1 MKKKTGEGLRKYLSE
16 KEMNDKSRLS
26 SLLSSLALYVP
37 GVIFNELMKKDDTLK
52 DGITKECA
60 ILIADITGFTALS
73 EKLSKIGK
81 EGAEKITEIVNNY
94 FSHLLD
100 IIFMYGGDL
109 YHFSGDA
116 LSAFY
121 YGGTGGKKEK
131 EMRALLSA
139 WEMKKILK
147 EFSRVKTSQGTF
159 PLKVHITLH
168 TGKIK
173 LLKVGMKDV
182 GLFYLGTGKTTN
194 EVEKLEERGKAGEII
209 LSDKFYEMVKEKV
222 KIEKRGK
229 DGYSIKDVNAE
240 IQMRKIKRYGIGGGK
255 REKLIEVI
263 EKLKPFI
270 NPVLFNKIIVSPTGL
285 EVWGEHRKVT
295 ILFLNFQG
303 FDFDNDDKAVI
314 NLQRYFS
321 ELESIVERY
330 DGSIDKI
337 DFASSGYN
345 VMVLFGVPFAHEDDE
360 ERAVSCAYEILS
372 SVWSQTLKIKMRV
385 GINSGFVFAGNVGS
399 NERREFTVMGD
410 EVNLAA
416 RLLSK
421 AKRGDIIVSDSVN
434 RKIKKVF
441 ELESL
446 KTVQLKGKKKP
457 EKIYRVMSHK
467 EKIALFERLS
477 GGESEV
483 LVGRKKELKELKDAI
498 KKVKKGKGYTVTIS
512 GEAGVGKSRITR
524 EFINLWLK
532 KDYEFAMGSCQFYG
546 KPISY
551 HPWKEPISS
560 FIGIEKEN
568 VEEEKK
574 EKIEDFMRNV
584 NPVLCEWSPIIGE
597 LLDLDIEETKL
608 TSSIDAKLRKQ
619 RLFDIILDI
628 LSFSKKTG
636 KKRKKEPLLLVLEDF
651 HWADSASCDLLN
663 YIARNIK
670 DMPILIVIVTRPV
683 KKKWE
688 FTQHPYHGKIVLK
701 ELREKE
707 IHNLIGSLIGIS
719 QPKEDLVD
727 FIKNQTQGNPFY
739 VEELIRSLIE
749 RTILKKVKGEW
760 IIPEDI
766 SGLELPETIQG
777 VIMSRIDRLPPS
789 IKKVL
794 LTASVIG
801 REFDYSTIEGIYLKD
816 KKKLKGYLSSLQY
829 FDLLLYHKT
838 KKEERYIFK
847 HILTQEV
854 AYDSLSFKRKREI
867 HIMVADFIE
876 KKYRRA
882 IEEVLGFLTHH
893 YHKGQNWEK
902 AFYYSIEAGDKAKKA
917 YANVEALSYY
927 DRALEILDKMN
938 KTGVLEKI
946 WKRIRSELE
955 M

>member
-16 KEMNDKSRLS
+16 KEMNDKNRQS

-37 GVIFNELMKKDDTLK
+37 GVIFNELMKVDDTLK

-81 EGAEKITEIVNNY
+81 EGAEEITEIVNNY

-121 YGGTGGKKEK
+121 YGDTGGKKEK
-131 EMRALLSA
+131 ELRALLSA

-147 EFSRVKTSQGTF
+147 EFGRVKTSQGTF

-209 LSDKFYEMVKEKV
+209 LSDKFYEMVKEKI

-240 IQMRKIKRYGIGGGK
+240 IQMRKIKRYGISGGK
-255 REKLIEVI
+255 RGKLIEVI

-270 NPVLFNKIIVSPTGL
+270 NPILFNKIIASPTGL

-295 ILFLNFQG
+295 VLFLNFQG

-345 VMVLFGVPFAHEDDE
+345 VMILFGVPFAHEDDE

-372 SVWSQTLKIKMRV
+372 SIWSQTLKIKMRV

-467 EKIALFERLS
+467 EKIVPFERLS

-498 KKVKKGKGYTVTIS
+498 KKVEKGKGYTVTIS

-524 EFINLWLK
+524 EFIDLWLK

-560 FIGIEKEN
+560 FIGIEKES

-574 EKIEDFMRNV
+574 EKIEDFMRSV
-584 NPVLCEWSPIIGE
+584 NPSLCEWSPIIGE
-597 LLDLDIEETKL
+597 LLGLDIEETKL

-670 DMPILIVIVTRPV
+670 DMRILIVIVTRPV

-688 FTQHPYHGKIVLK
+688 FTKHPYHGEIVLK
-701 ELREKE
+701 ELKEKE

-719 QPKEDLVD
+719 QPKEELVD
-727 FIKNQTQGNPFY
+727 FIKKQTQGNPFY

-777 VIMSRIDRLPPS
+777 VIMSRIDRLPAS

-854 AYDSLSFKRKREI
+854 AYDNLSFKRKREI